1 MTVFVQNTALTN
13 TYDFWRNRTNE
24 LADAMST
31 KTITVNSNT
40 TTGNAVVN
48 GTFQANNLHIVN
60 TLRGGNN
67 STSTTL
73 TITSNLTVNG
83 TLLTVGN
90 STVNVTTNSTQI
102 TIGISKA
109 NTSTLSVGANVIIN
123 SSVYFV
129 GNSTVNTV
137 INSTS
142 LFTNSIIVSTVN
154 TSTINAST
162 ITVGSNVSLN
172 TSTLFL
178 GNSTVNTVI
187 TSNGITVNALPVVL
201 PTTLNVQTTG
211 TGSQVIDSFLLAN
224 FRGAEYTLTIRNNS
238 ANGYQITKALV
249 VHDSGDSYITEYGT
263 VYSNNNLGIFT
274 ASVNSTHSILS
285 VTPTV
290 SSTQVKGTKS
300 LIVV

>member
-48 GTFQANNLHIVN
+48 GTFQANTFHVV
-60 TLRGGNN
+60 TALRGGNN
-67 STSTTL
+67 STSATL
-73 TITSNLTVNG
+73 TITSNLTVNE

-102 TIGISKA
+102 TVGIAKA
-109 NTSTLSVGANVIIN
+109 NTSTISVGANVIIN
-123 SSVYFV
+123 SSTYFV

-137 INSTS
+137 INSSS
-142 LFTNSIIVSTVN
+142 LSTNSIIVSTVN
-154 TSTINAST
+154 TTS
-162 ITVGSNVSLN
+162 ITVGSNVSIN

-187 TSNGITVNALPVVL
+187 TSNAITVNAIPVVL
-201 PTTLNVQTTG
+201 PVSINVQTTG
-211 TGSQVIDSFLLAN
+211 TGSQVIDSFLLAS
-224 FRGAEYTLTIRNNS
+224 FGGAEYTLTIRNIS